1 MQPIINK
8 KIKQW
13 LQKHFLTPSF
23 FLLGLTIPWQLGKH
37 FWLNFSYLNG
47 LRIDYLAPTFYL
59 SDLVLGGLLLILF
72 VTNKH
77 KSIRV
82 KKPSALGLGLIL
94 VLIINFL
101 VAQHPGLFFYRLYQY
116 VKLIALVVLFNQ
128 IKPNQT
134 KTFFSGL
141 GLSTVLA
148 LVLAVNQIIYQGSVQ
163 DLWYFLG
170 ERSFTLNSPGIS
182 TVSIYGQKLLRAYAF
197 FSHPNSL
204 AGFFLPLVFIYLT
217 LKKPI
222 LAIIAMIVVILAFSK
237 SHIILLGLGFL
248 FFFAKKQKFC
258 LLCKVSQTLFVLWL
272 IWFAWILKND
282 PVSLSSRLGSILPAF
297 QFIVKHPFGIG
308 LGHYLYP
315 KLPPFPQ
322 PVHNVFFLLTIEWGW
337 LIWFLLYKLSKKLIS
352 SAKKNQLVR
361 LLILLLVLMAC
372 FDHYLITL
380 NQNLMLLG
388 VLLGLFIGPWS
399 KKQIQN

>member
-217 LKKPI
+217 LKNQFWP
-222 LAIIAMIVVILAFSK
+222 
-237 SHIILLGLGFL
+237 LL
-248 FFFAKKQKFC
+248 
-258 LLCKVSQTLFVLWL
+258 
-272 IWFAWILKND
+272 
-282 PVSLSSRLGSILPAF
+282 P
-297 QFIVKHPFGIG
+297 
-308 LGHYLYP
+308 
-315 KLPPFPQ
+315 
-322 PVHNVFFLLTIEWGW
+322 
-337 LIWFLLYKLSKKLIS
+337 
-352 SAKKNQLVR
+352 
-361 LLILLLVLMAC
+361 
-372 FDHYLITL
+372 
-380 NQNLMLLG
+380 
-388 VLLGLFIGPWS
+388 
-399 KKQIQN
+399 